1 MSMKNN
7 LFAYLQKHHIHIDR
21 HILSYMMCVVIAAI
35 LWFLNALNKE
45 YTSEITYP
53 VKYTDFPKGKYLVS
67 TLPKSISLEIKA
79 TGFSLLR
86 YRIST
91 SFLPITL
98 DVNGYSNHLLEK
110 NNILEYTL
118 QLKNIKDKIT
128 NQLNSDIKLLD
139 IKPQEIDFK
148 FSYAV
153 SRKVPVHPIVD
164 YKLKKQYIL
173 KNKIN
178 VTPDSILITGPAI
191 IVDTLKYIPTEHW
204 NIGEIKKDISKDIQ
218 LAQIPGITNSIQD
231 VRVTL
236 QLERFTEAQKSVP
249 IKVIGLPDSL
259 TIRLFPASVDVTY
272 DVGLSMYD
280 RVSDKDFNFIINY
293 KDVGKSNF
301 LPIQVTQS
309 PSFIKNL
316 AFSPQKVEYILEQK

>member
-1 MSMKNN
+1 
-7 LFAYLQKHHIHIDR
+7 
-21 HILSYMMCVVIAAI
+21 
-35 LWFLNALNKE
+35 
-45 YTSEITYP
+45 
-53 VKYTDFPKGKYLVS
+53 
-67 TLPKSISLEIKA
+67 
-79 TGFSLLR
+79 
-86 YRIST
+86 
-91 SFLPITL
+91 
-98 DVNGYSNHLLEK
+98 
-110 NNILEYTL
+110 
-118 QLKNIKDKIT
+118 
-128 NQLNSDIKLLD
+128 
-139 IKPQEIDFK
+139 
-148 FSYAV
+148 
-153 SRKVPVHPIVD
+153 
-164 YKLKKQYIL
+164 
-173 KNKIN
+173 

>member
-118 QLKNIKDKIT
+118 QLKNIKDKIS

-204 NIGEIKKDISKDIQ
+204 NIGEIKKDISKDISACPNTRHNKQ
-218 LAQIPGITNSIQD
+218 HPGCTGHAAIGAFHRSTKKCSDQSH
-231 VRVTL
+231 RT
-236 QLERFTEAQKSVP
+236 T
-249 IKVIGLPDSL
+249 GLPYNPA
-259 TIRLFPASVDVTY
+259 FPRFRRCHV
-272 DVGLSMYD
+272 
-280 RVSDKDFNFIINY
+280 
-293 KDVGKSNF
+293 
-301 LPIQVTQS
+301 
-309 PSFIKNL
+309 
-316 AFSPQKVEYILEQK
+316 